1 MRRPFLVVRSR
12 SNWFDPLVKRVVVL
26 GIPNPGGAREA
37 RWVATGGAVMRV
49 EVDVL
54 QVVRTNPVSASR

>member
-1 MRRPFLVVRSR
+1 
-12 SNWFDPLVKRVVVL
+12 VVVL
-26 GIPNPGGAREA
+26 SMRNPGVVREA

-54 QVVRTNPVSASR
+54 HVVRTNPASASR